1 MDLDRVSLMA
11 SEISE
16 LPSRP
21 PVCPWLTTLLLQR
34 NDLVV
39 IPDPFFTN
47 MSSLAVLDLSHNLI
61 SSLPESISNLENL
74 HAIILDGCE
83 DLEYVPSPKKLNSLK
98 VFKLSCSE
106 IEELPEGIEELMNL
120 RKLDLSKNQRLGTF
134 PSWKLRMLSKLQH
147 LRIDGTRAEVSPE
160 DLLCLKQLKVVAV
173 NSQYTR
179 AYQVSDISAV
189 PSSES
194 EPFGIGVDQ
203 LEVPTDIDSFRL
215 DGFNDFICLSDIP
228 WLKDA
233 TDLCKCEV
241 LCCNRLESIFSSS
254 SFSEDGQISLLTVER
269 FYLQNLPRYRVL
281 FDGISLP
288 HSVCFNLSILSIWN
302 CDTVKNILPVQLLQ
316 NLPNLSFQ
324 NVVECK
330 NVEGHNS
337 RRSRHE

>member
-1 MDLDRVSLMA
+1 
-11 SEISE
+11 
-16 LPSRP
+16 
-21 PVCPWLTTLLLQR
+21 
-34 NDLVV
+34 
-39 IPDPFFTN
+39 
-47 MSSLAVLDLSHNLI
+47 
-61 SSLPESISNLENL
+61 
-74 HAIILDGCE
+74 
-83 DLEYVPSPKKLNSLK
+83 
-98 VFKLSCSE
+98 
-106 IEELPEGIEELMNL
+106 
-120 RKLDLSKNQRLGTF
+120 
-134 PSWKLRMLSKLQH
+134 MLSKLQH

-173 NSQYTR
+173 NFHNIQELTRYQTSQQFRGLKKYCLISR
-179 AYQVSDISAV
+179 NQRLWESDLGKKVCI
-189 PSSES
+189 SSES

-203 LEVPTDIDSFRL
+203 LVVPTDIDSFRL

-233 TDLCKCEV
+233 TDLRKCEV

-288 HSVCFNLSILSIWN
+288 HSICFNLSILSIWN

-316 NLPNLSFQ
+316 NLPNLSFL

-337 RRSRHE
+337 RRSRGE